1 MGQSGLPGYVMI
13 ASDKENDLV
22 IGAALCEAILRLQG
36 ADLDMQ
42 INRIVGQIFQGV
54 EIGFT
59 RQPRNENAN
68 EVVVYSPITAETY
81 FILSGKKGAY
91 TESDLSK
98 LNILTKLIAQLFTSR
113 AELEIRFDATLKAQL
128 MHSQILD
135 QIHESVITMDLA
147 GFILS
152 WNLGAEKLF
161 GYLASEAIGQ
171 NILFLYDAEEL
182 ENSGAQDHFL
192 ESGGREMEVRRRKKS
207 GEIFWA
213 SLSLSTLYDENGIPV
228 GMIGYLSDITARKSA
243 EEKINHLA
251 YYDLL
256 TDLPNRTLFKKL
268 VDSALQ
274 QAQRNEAT
282 VSLMFVDLNRFK
294 PINDTLGHRIGDL
307 LLKQVAERFRS
318 ALRENDVIARLG
330 SDEFAVALIDVKQH
344 FHAGIVAQK
353 MLATLESVF
362 HVEGHELRLG
372 ASIGISLYP
381 QDGQD
386 AEQLLQRAD
395 IAMFKAKRMIERAS
409 GSYVFY
415 NVDMNKS
422 IAGRM
427 YLESGLR
434 RALVNDEFFLLYQ
447 PKVDI
452 NTGRVHGA
460 EALLRWNH
468 PKEGI
473 ILPDQF
479 IPIAEE
485 SDLILQ
491 IDAWV
496 LETACAQAKRW
507 QDAVVPQFRIAVNV
521 SAKEFTSA
529 LPVRVSEALT
539 RHQLH
544 SGWLELEITESM
556 LMHSAESVVAI
567 MDEIT
572 AQGVTLALD
581 DFGTG
586 FSSLSYLKRF
596 PIHTLKIDR
605 SFVEGIPNDGDNC
618 AIASAITSMA
628 KQMKHKVIAEG
639 VENEEQFCFLKRI
652 GCDEVQGYLFSRPVD
667 IEKFNELLTKTFLLP
682 HCQPIE
688 K

>member
-1 MGQSGLPGYVMI
+1 
-13 ASDKENDLV
+13 
-22 IGAALCEAILRLQG
+22 
-36 ADLDMQ
+36 
-42 INRIVGQIFQGV
+42 
-54 EIGFT
+54 
-59 RQPRNENAN
+59 
-68 EVVVYSPITAETY
+68 
-81 FILSGKKGAY
+81 
-91 TESDLSK
+91 
-98 LNILTKLIAQLFTSR
+98 
-113 AELEIRFDATLKAQL
+113 
-128 MHSQILD
+128 
-135 QIHESVITMDLA
+135 
-147 GFILS
+147 
-152 WNLGAEKLF
+152 
-161 GYLASEAIGQ
+161 
-171 NILFLYDAEEL
+171 
-182 ENSGAQDHFL
+182 
-192 ESGGREMEVRRRKKS
+192 
-207 GEIFWA
+207 
-213 SLSLSTLYDENGIPV
+213 
-228 GMIGYLSDITARKSA
+228 LSDITARKRA

-256 TDLPNRTLFKKL
+256 TDFPNRTLFKKL
-268 VDSALQ
+268 VDNALQ

-362 HVEGHELRLG
+362 HVEAHELRLG

-395 IAMFKAKRMIERAS
+395 IAMFKAKRVIERAS
-409 GSYVFY
+409 GSYAFY
-415 NVDMNKS
+415 NIDMNKS

-427 YLESGLR
+427 HLESGLR
-434 RALVNDEFFLLYQ
+434 RALVNEEFFLLYQ
-447 PKVDI
+447 PKIDI

-507 QDAVVPQFRIAVNV
+507 QDAVIPQFRIAVNV

-539 RHQLH
+539 RHQLC

-618 AIASAITSMA
+618 AIASAIISMA

-639 VENEEQFCFLKRI
+639 VENEEQFCFLKTM

-667 IEKFNELLTKTFLLP
+667 IEKFNELLSKTFLLP
-682 HCQPIE
+682 FCRSTE